1 METTETLEITTPKS
15 AKTIY
20 FGMLIVY
27 VLIIVSLL
35 MINVLDYTRFSA
47 KVESILDAHI
57 SIFAFVYFLIVF
69 LFPFLIYNFF
79 KAIRERVEIPEEY
92 KTLRFFLDL
101 FVPIANIKLSF
112 QITQTTLKTLE
123 LKGISL
129 WLMPLIVSLFL
140 LLFQFSFLQVVS
152 EGDIEK
158 LLGHGNEVIKLISE
172 VIMNGFYLL
181 VLYLAYLS
189 YRFINNLSQK

>member
-20 FGMLIVY
+20 FGMLSIY
-27 VLIIVSLL
+27 VLIITTFL
-35 MINVLDYTRFSA
+35 MISVLDYTSYSS
-47 KVESILDAHI
+47 KVEYLLDAHI
-57 SIFAFVYFLIVF
+57 SYFAFVYFFIVF

-79 KAIRERVEIPEEY
+79 KTIREKVEIPEEY

-123 LKGISL
+123 IKGFAL
-129 WLMPLIVSLFL
+129 WLLPTVVSLFL
-140 LLFQFSFLQVVS
+140 LLFQFSFLQVIS

-158 LLGHGNEVIKLISE
+158 IMGRGNEVIKIISE
-172 VIMNGFYLL
+172 VIMNGFYILT
-181 VLYLAYLS
+181 LYLSYLS
-189 YRFINNLSQK
+189 YRFIKSFE